1 MLLLKQF
8 ICDFYWSPL
17 KLDGICKKCF
27 EVILVSKSHQLG
39 TRIADVGKPCAG
51 LVKADSSSFHS
62 SLM

>member
-1 MLLLKQF
+1 M
-8 ICDFYWSPL
+8 
-17 KLDGICKKCF
+17 KCF

-51 LVKADSSSFHS
+51 LVKVDSSSFHS